1 MPPAQTFL
9 RVTARLL
16 LAGIVS
22 GAILAWVNIASE
34 LSSTVI
40 LYSGPWATMTVGM
53 FQAMES
59 RIMGVASAFAS
70 ILVVSVAV
78 PLLVVTR
85 VFGKREITL
94 F

>member
-1 MPPAQTFL
+1 
-9 RVTARLL
+9 VTVRLL

-22 GAILAWVNIASE
+22 GAILTWVNVASE

-59 RIMGVASAFAS
+59 RNLGVASAFAS
-70 ILVVSVAV
+70 ILVVSVAL
-78 PLLVVTR
+78 PLLFVTR
-85 VFGKREITL
+85 LFGHREVSL
-94 F
+94 V